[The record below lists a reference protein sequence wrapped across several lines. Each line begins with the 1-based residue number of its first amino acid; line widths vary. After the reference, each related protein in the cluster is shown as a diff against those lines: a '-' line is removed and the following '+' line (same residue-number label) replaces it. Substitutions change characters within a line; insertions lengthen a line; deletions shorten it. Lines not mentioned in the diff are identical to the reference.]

1 MALLGETVTRLKT
14 LLGPNGWSE
23 DPALIAPHLVEWRER
38 YRGVASLMVM
48 PATTAEVAAV
58 VKACHDSA
66 TPIVPQG
73 GNTGLVGGQ
82 IPFGGELLLSLSRL
96 KRVRILDAANNT
108 VTAEAGC
115 ILADVQRAARDAGR
129 LFPVSLASEGSCTV
143 GGIVSTN
150 AGGTAVL
157 RYGNTRSNVLGL
169 EVVLPDG
176 TIWDGLRALRKDNTG
191 YDLKQLFIGAE
202 GTLGVITAA
211 VLALSPRPAQRVVAF
226 VALSAPDDA
235 IRLLHALRA
244 EAGETVSAF
253 ELVPRI
259 GVEFLTAH
267 LPGARDP
274 FAAPYPWYVLVEL
287 AGEAMLGA
295 TLERVLA
302 AHPGLRDAVI
312 AQTETQADALWRLR
326 DALSEVQKHEGGSIK
341 CDVAVPVSA
350 IPELIAQGSAAVAQ
364 ACPGVRPVIF
374 GHVGDGN
381 LHFNLS
387 QPKNMTR
394 ESFLARWEALSTIV
408 HRCAAALGGS
418 ISAEHGLGVMKRD
431 EITHYKSATE
441 MALMRAIKATLDPQ
455 NIMNPGK
462 VVTATHR

>member
-1 MALLGETVTRLKT
+1 MALAGETLARLKT
-14 LLGPNGWSE
+14 LLGPKGWTE
-23 DPALIAPHLVEWRER
+23 DPAIIAPHLVEWRER
-38 YRGVASLMVM
+38 YRGTAALMVM
-48 PATTAEVAAV
+48 PATVDEVAAV
-58 VKACHDSA
+58 VEACHDSA

-82 IPFGGELLLSLSRL
+82 IPFGGEVLVSLARL
-96 KRVRILDAANNT
+96 NRVRDLDAANNT

-115 ILADVQRAARDAGR
+115 ILADVQRAAHGAGR
-129 LFPVSLASEGSCTV
+129 LFPVSLASEGSCTI
-143 GGIVSTN
+143 GGIISTN

-157 RYGNTRSNVLGL
+157 RYGNTRSHVLGL

-176 TIWDGLRALRKDNTG
+176 TVWDGLRGLRKDNTG

-202 GTLGVITAA
+202 GTLGVVTAA
-211 VLALSPRPAQRVVAF
+211 VLALAPRPAHRTVAF
-226 VALSAPDDA
+226 VALDTPGDS
-235 IRLLHALRA
+235 IRLLNALRD

-253 ELVPRI
+253 ELVPQI
-259 GVEFLTAH
+259 GMAFLTAH

-274 FAAPYPWYVLVEL
+274 FPAPHPWYVLVEL
-287 AGEAMLGA
+287 AGEAALGA

-302 AHPGLRDAVI
+302 AHTGLRDAVI
-312 AQTETQADALWRLR
+312 AQSEAQADALWALR
-326 DALSEVQKHEGGSIK
+326 EALSEVQKHEGGSIK

-350 IPELIAQGSAAVAQ
+350 IPEFIAQASAAVVQ

-381 LHFNLS
+381 LHFNLT

-394 ESFLARWEALSTIV
+394 ESFLARWDALSTIV
-408 HRCAAALGGS
+408 HRCAAAFGGS

-441 MALMRAIKATLDPQ
+441 IALMRSIKATLDPK